1 MNKEIFLKEKGI
13 TLVALA
19 VTIIVLLILAGVSVK
34 VGLSSIRESK
44 STAMLSEVEMV
55 QHAVLEAYTKEATY
69 GDGTFPGTQKY
80 TSIDEIKNELTELSD
95 DAKLMQILSNTE
107 DYVSDYYYLEKAD
120 LEELGITNADDNY
133 IVNYKLGIV
142 IDVTNQR
149 TGDGDP
155 VYTYAKDGTE

>member
-80 TSIDEIKNELTELSD
+80 TSIDEIKSR
-95 DAKLMQILSNTE
+95 
-107 DYVSDYYYLEKAD
+107 
-120 LEELGITNADDNY
+120 
-133 IVNYKLGIV
+133 IVAMSFCEP
-142 IDVTNQR
+142 R
-149 TGDGDP
+149 S
-155 VYTYAKDGTE
+155 